1 MRRPVKFISRKMTL
15 AEQRYDIISKE
26 LLAITYMLQKLRK
39 YIFERKFK
47 LFIDANAVIQLFTKK
62 DLSTKH
68 SRYILLLQDYS
79 CEVVHIAGKKHVV
92 ADILLRYLC
101 MEAPIDPYDLD
112 CFPHILVIEVSKA
125 VDCYETNFN
134 HVYQYIQT
142 LTFEEIPEEFQRRA

>member
-1 MRRPVKFISRKMTL
+1 
-15 AEQRYDIISKE
+15 
-26 LLAITYMLQKLRK
+26 
-39 YIFERKFK
+39 
-47 LFIDANAVIQLFTKK
+47 
-62 DLSTKH
+62 
-68 SRYILLLQDYS
+68 
-79 CEVVHIAGKKHVV
+79 VVHIAGKKHVV